1 MIENMRKYTALM
13 IIVFVLLIAGF
24 LFTMGP
30 TSGSGA
36 GGGSGPAVLEVY
48 GLSIDEQEY
57 YRRGDR
63 TLQLSSELGLHF
75 YVNFLIAPDIQQL
88 MQANQLMRYGYANYY
103 VTMSRNLDQQDFNR
117 FITNRATLQRA
128 MSEMGLYASEEEVTQ
143 SLKTSQR
150 FAPNG
155 QYNALDY
162 TAFVD
167 KRLGRLGMTEKYL
180 REIVRESI
188 CLNKLIQLVGGGLS
202 APRTAVQ
209 DQQEARNQ
217 SITLARITL
226 DRDDYVEK
234 ENPSEEEIKAYWEV
248 HQDAYKTKEQ
258 RRVSYI
264 LLDQPETPEQED
276 KKTSSED
283 KAATETAKIDAEN
296 DAEKNRKE
304 AEEKAKKAVE
314 EKKKA
319 ARIAVM
325 RDVEAIS
332 DKIVQK
338 INDKLPLDFEAI
350 SAEYNQTLVKSDLF
364 TQDSPPAEL
373 KDLSLRGNS
382 ARGRNILDEVFSMA
396 MTSDPYDLVSKPF
409 RVGETGWIIFRLDE
423 IIEPALLDYT
433 AARAKARA
441 QLISENATKKVKNAA
456 DEARVKILASMKS
469 GKGFDVAAKELGFT
483 PIQIGPYS
491 TDGIAP
497 KNEPSYRQLHQ
508 TASGLNIGDV
518 SEAIHENDRS
528 LIIFVENREIEDTE
542 QNKNMVDSMVESSK
556 GELTVRSFMNW
567 RDSQFQKAKV
577 SGTFAQNN

>member
-226 DRDDYVEK
+226 DRDDFVEK

-304 AEEKAKKAVE
+304 AEEKAKKAAE

>member
-226 DRDDYVEK
+226 DRDDFVEK

>member
-226 DRDDYVEK
+226 DRDDFVEK

-283 KAATETAKIDAEN
+283 KPATETAKIDAEN

-423 IIEPALLDYT
+423 IIEPVLLDYT

>member
-226 DRDDYVEK
+226 DRDDFVEK

-264 LLDQPETPEQED
+264 LLDQPETPKQED

-283 KAATETAKIDAEN
+283 KPATEAAKIDAEN

>member
-155 QYNALDY
+155 QYNALEY
-162 TAFVD
+162 NAFVD

-209 DQQEARNQ
+209 DQQEASNQ

-226 DRDDYVEK
+226 DRDDFVEK

-258 RRVSYI
+258 RRISYI
-264 LLDQPETPEQED
+264 LLDPPRPQ
-276 KKTSSED
+276 SR
-283 KAATETAKIDAEN
+283 KI
-296 DAEKNRKE
+296 RKLVQRINLQL
-304 AEEKAKKAVE
+304 KLQRTM
-314 EKKKA
+314 KKK
-319 ARIAVM
+319 
-325 RDVEAIS
+325 
-332 DKIVQK
+332 IVRRLK
-338 INDKLPLDFEAI
+338 KKPKKL
-350 SAEYNQTLVKSDLF
+350 
-364 TQDSPPAEL
+364 
-373 KDLSLRGNS
+373 LRK
-382 ARGRNILDEVFSMA
+382 RKKQH
-396 MTSDPYDLVSKPF
+396 VS
-409 RVGETGWIIFRLDE
+409 
-423 IIEPALLDYT
+423 
-433 AARAKARA
+433 
-441 QLISENATKKVKNAA
+441 Q
-456 DEARVKILASMKS
+456 
-469 GKGFDVAAKELGFT
+469 
-483 PIQIGPYS
+483 
-491 TDGIAP
+491 
-497 KNEPSYRQLHQ
+497 
-508 TASGLNIGDV
+508 
-518 SEAIHENDRS
+518 
-528 LIIFVENREIEDTE
+528 
-542 QNKNMVDSMVESSK
+542 
-556 GELTVRSFMNW
+556 
-567 RDSQFQKAKV
+567 
-577 SGTFAQNN
+577 

>member
-155 QYNALDY
+155 QYNALEY
-162 TAFVD
+162 NAFVD

-226 DRDDYVEK
+226 DRDDFVEK

-258 RRVSYI
+258 RRISYI
-264 LLDQPETPEQED
+264 LLDQPETPKQED
-276 KKTSSED
+276 KKTSSVD
-283 KAATETAKIDAEN
+283 KPATETAKIDAEN
-296 DAEKNRKE
+296 DEEKNRKE
-304 AEEKAKKAVE
+304 AEEKAKKAAE

-350 SAEYNQTLVKSDLF
+350 SAEYNQTLEKTDLF
-364 TQDSPPAEL
+364 TQDSPPAAL

-423 IIEPALLDYT
+423 IIEPVLLDYT

-469 GKGFDVAAKELGFT
+469 GKGFDVAAKELGYT
-483 PIQIGPYS
+483 SVQIGPYS
-491 TDGIAP
+491 VDGIAP

-542 QNKNMVDSMVESSK
+542 QNKNMVDSMVDSSK
-556 GELTVRSFMNW
+556 GELAVRSFMNW

>member
-226 DRDDYVEK
+226 DRDNFVEK

>member
-155 QYNALDY
+155 QYNALEY
-162 TAFVD
+162 NAFVD

-226 DRDDYVEK
+226 DRDDFVEK

-258 RRVSYI
+258 RRISYI
-264 LLDQPETPEQED
+264 LLDQPETPKQED
-276 KKTSSED
+276 KKTSSVD
-283 KAATETAKIDAEN
+283 KPATETAKIDAEN
-296 DAEKNRKE
+296 DEEKNRKE
-304 AEEKAKKAVE
+304 AEEKAKKAAE

-350 SAEYNQTLVKSDLF
+350 SAEYNQTLEKTDLF
-364 TQDSPPAEL
+364 TQDSPPAAL

-423 IIEPALLDYT
+423 IIEPVLLDYT

-469 GKGFDVAAKELGFT
+469 GKGFDVAAKDLGFT

-491 TDGIAP
+491 ADGIAP

-542 QNKNMVDSMVESSK
+542 QNKNMVDSMVDSSK
-556 GELTVRSFMNW
+556 GELMVRSFMNW

>member
-226 DRDDYVEK
+226 DRDDFVEK

-423 IIEPALLDYT
+423 IIEPVLLDYT

>member
-1 MIENMRKYTALM
+1 M

-226 DRDDYVEK
+226 DRDDFVEK

>member
-226 DRDDYVEK
+226 DRDDFVEK

-264 LLDQPETPEQED
+264 LLDQPETPKQED

-283 KAATETAKIDAEN
+283 KPATETAKIDAEN

-304 AEEKAKKAVE
+304 AEEKAKKATE

-325 RDVEAIS
+325 RDIEAIS

-338 INDKLPLDFEAI
+338 INDKLPLNFEAI

-423 IIEPALLDYT
+423 IIEPVLLDYT

-528 LIIFVENREIEDTE
+528 LIVFVENREIEDTE
-542 QNKNMVDSMVESSK
+542 QNKNMVDSMVDSSK

>member
-226 DRDDYVEK
+226 DRDDFVEK

-304 AEEKAKKAVE
+304 AEEKAKKAAE

-423 IIEPALLDYT
+423 IIEPVLLDYT

-542 QNKNMVDSMVESSK
+542 QNKNMVDSMVDSSK

>member
-226 DRDDYVEK
+226 DRDDFVEK

-264 LLDQPETPEQED
+264 LLDQPETPKQED

-283 KAATETAKIDAEN
+283 KPATETAKIDAEN

-304 AEEKAKKAVE
+304 AEEKAKKAAE

-423 IIEPALLDYT
+423 IIEPVLLDYT

-542 QNKNMVDSMVESSK
+542 QNKNMVDSMVDSSK

>member
-30 TSGSGA
+30 ASGSGA

-226 DRDDYVEK
+226 DRDDFVEK

-248 HQDAYKTKEQ
+248 HQDAYKTREQ
-258 RRVSYI
+258 RRISYI
-264 LLDQPETPEQED
+264 LLDQPETPKQED
-276 KKTSSED
+276 KKTNSEE
-283 KAATETAKIDAEN
+283 KPATETAKNDTEN

-304 AEEKAKKAVE
+304 AEEKAKKAAE

-364 TQDSPPAEL
+364 TQDSPPAAL

-423 IIEPALLDYT
+423 IIEPVLLDYT

-483 PIQIGPYS
+483 SVQIGPYS
-491 TDGIAP
+491 VDGIAP

-518 SEAIHENDRS
+518 SEAIHEKGRS

-542 QNKNMVDSMVESSK
+542 QNKNMVDSMVDSSK
-556 GELTVRSFMNW
+556 GELAVRSFMNW

>member
-226 DRDDYVEK
+226 DRDDFVEK

-283 KAATETAKIDAEN
+283 KAATETAKNDAEN

>member
-226 DRDDYVEK
+226 DRDDFVEK

-264 LLDQPETPEQED
+264 LLDQPETPKQED

-283 KAATETAKIDAEN
+283 KPATETAKIDAEN

-304 AEEKAKKAVE
+304 AEEKAKKATE

-338 INDKLPLDFEAI
+338 INDKLPLNFEAI

-396 MTSDPYDLVSKPF
+396 MTSDPYDLVSKPL

-423 IIEPALLDYT
+423 IIEPVLLDYT

-528 LIIFVENREIEDTE
+528 LIVFVENREIEDTE
-542 QNKNMVDSMVESSK
+542 QNKNMVDSMVDSSK

>member
-226 DRDDYVEK
+226 DRDDFVEK

-423 IIEPALLDYT
+423 IIEPVLLDYT

-542 QNKNMVDSMVESSK
+542 QNKNMVDSMVDSSK

>member
-226 DRDDYVEK
+226 DRDDFVEK

-264 LLDQPETPEQED
+264 LLDQPETPKQED

-283 KAATETAKIDAEN
+283 KPATEAAKIDAEN

-423 IIEPALLDYT
+423 IIEPVLLDYT

-542 QNKNMVDSMVESSK
+542 QNKNMVDSMVDSSK

>member
-226 DRDDYVEK
+226 DRDDFVEK

-264 LLDQPETPEQED
+264 LLDQPETPKQED

-283 KAATETAKIDAEN
+283 KPATEAAKIDAEN

-304 AEEKAKKAVE
+304 AEEKAKKAAE

-423 IIEPALLDYT
+423 IIEPVLLDYT

-542 QNKNMVDSMVESSK
+542 QNKNMVDSMVDSSK

>member
-226 DRDDYVEK
+226 DRDDFVEK

-304 AEEKAKKAVE
+304 AEEKAKKAAE

-542 QNKNMVDSMVESSK
+542 QNKNMVDSMVDSSK

>member
-30 TSGSGA
+30 ASGSGA

-167 KRLGRLGMTEKYL
+167 NRLGRLGMTEKYL

-226 DRDDYVEK
+226 DRDDFVEK

-248 HQDAYKTKEQ
+248 HQDAYKTREQ
-258 RRVSYI
+258 RRISYI
-264 LLDQPETPEQED
+264 LLDQPETPKQED
-276 KKTSSED
+276 KKTNSEE
-283 KAATETAKIDAEN
+283 KPATETAKNDTEN

-304 AEEKAKKAVE
+304 AEEKAKKAAE

-364 TQDSPPAEL
+364 TQDSPPAAL

-423 IIEPALLDYT
+423 IIEPVLLDYT

-483 PIQIGPYS
+483 SVQIGPYS
-491 TDGIAP
+491 VDGIAP

-518 SEAIHENDRS
+518 SEAIHEKGRS

-542 QNKNMVDSMVESSK
+542 QNKNMVDSMVDSSK
-556 GELTVRSFMNW
+556 GELAVRSFMNW

>member
-226 DRDDYVEK
+226 DRDDFVEK

-456 DEARVKILASMKS
+456 DEARVKILASMKN

-542 QNKNMVDSMVESSK
+542 QNKNMVDSMVDSSK